1 MQGTK
6 LWMFLWALL
15 VTNNILAQE
24 IKGKVVDAG
33 MDPVEF
39 ATVVLQTPDSAYLS
53 ATITDTSGVFRL
65 KAEQGKYRL
74 VIQHLLFETK
84 ETELSGPNAGVI
96 VLAKKENKL
105 DEIVVRKERP
115 LVKIE
120 NGKFTYNLSNIVGD
134 KAVSNA
140 YESVLH
146 LPGVREQNGV
156 LLLSGTSKLTVILNG
171 KPTTMSSEQLAGLLK
186 NIPSSKIEKAE
197 VMYSAP
203 PQYHVRGAVIN
214 LVLKKGSGDNSV
226 LQGEINGSYRQKYY
240 TGGTSGISLSYGS
253 GHFSSDLVYSFDENK
268 DRNGLDLLS
277 FHTLNDSVYF
287 IEQHNTGSVKQGA
300 HHIRFAIDFQP
311 DSVSKLSLVYT
322 SELIP
327 SLRKKEES
335 EGNFSE
341 SGTYE
346 TGNQQMHNVELG
358 YQSGFG
364 LKAGLNYTFYNSPS
378 DMDFRNTASTGE
390 STDWVSNSGQ
400 RINRVE
406 AYADQ
411 SHELPGSWK
420 FNYGADFTY
429 ARDHDFQKYNSN
441 DGTDLSASNTDSRIN
456 EYTCDIYSGFEKSFS
471 PEFSVNFSLSGEYYK
486 RSSFVKWS
494 VFPATEI
501 TYVFS
506 SDHILQLAV
515 SSDKTYPDYWEM
527 QESVSYLNGYAEI
540 RGNPALTPFNDYSA
554 HLSYILKS
562 RYTFSAFFS
571 YMPDYFVQLPY
582 QSSDRLALIYQTLN
596 WNYMKNAG
604 IDAEVPFSFGK
615 ILKSSVTLI
624 GFYNR
629 VKNDNFH
636 DIPFDRKK
644 WVMYSRIDNTLNICS
659 APDLKMEATAFYLTP
674 SLQGI
679 YDLSSVWSLDAGVK
693 WTFSGGNGE
702 LKLKGSDL
710 TNSSVPD
717 PKIKYADQRLDMAV
731 FQDTRIV
738 SLSFVWKF
746 GGYKEKQRKS
756 VDTSRFGHE

>member
-1 MQGTK
+1 MQEKK
-6 LWMFLWALL
+6 LWMIFWSLL
-15 VTNNILAQE
+15 MTHHVLGQE
-24 IKGKVVDAG
+24 ITGKIVDAD
-33 MDPVEF
+33 MAPVEF
-39 ATVVLQTPDSAYLS
+39 ATVVLQTPDSAFVC
-53 ATITDTSGVFRL
+53 ATITDTSGVFSL

-84 ETELSGPNAGVI
+84 EIELSGSNAGLI
-96 VLAKKENKL
+96 VLAKKENRL
-105 DEIVVRKERP
+105 DEIVVRKQRP

-120 NGKFTYNLSNIVGD
+120 GGKFTYNLSNIAGD

-146 LPGVREQNGV
+146 LPGIREQNGA
-156 LLLSGTSKLTVILNG
+156 LFLSGTSKLTVILNG
-171 KPTTMSSEQLAGLLK
+171 KPTTMSNEQLVRLLK
-186 NIPSSKIEKAE
+186 NIPSSRVDKAE

-214 LVLKKGSGDNSV
+214 LVLTKWNGDNST
-226 LQGEINGSYRQKYY
+226 LQGEINSSYNQKYY
-240 TGGTSGISLSYGS
+240 AGGRSGISLSYGS
-253 GHFSSDLVYSFDENK
+253 GSFFSDLVYSFDENRDK
-268 DRNGLDLLS
+268 NGLDLSS
-277 FHTLNDSVYF
+277 FHTFNDSVYS
-287 IEQHNTGSVKQGA
+287 IVQHNHGSVKQGT
-300 HHIRFAIDFQP
+300 HHIRFAVDFQP

-322 SELIP
+322 SELTP
-327 SLRKKEES
+327 SLKKKEDS

-341 SGTYE
+341 SETYK
-346 TGNQQMHNVELG
+346 TGNQQMHNVELA

-378 DMDFRNTASTGE
+378 DMNFRNRASTGE

-400 RINRVE
+400 RINRLE

-411 SHELPGSWK
+411 SHELAGSWK

-429 ARDHDFQKYNSN
+429 ANDHDFQKYISN
-441 DGTDLSASNTDSRIN
+441 DGTDLSASNTDSRIT
-456 EYTCDIYSGFEKSFS
+456 EYTCVIYSGFEKSFNS
-471 PEFSVNFSLSGEYYK
+471 KFSVNFSLSGEYYN
-486 RSSFVKWS
+486 RSSLVKWS

-506 SDHILQLAV
+506 TDHILQLAV

-540 RGNPALTPFNDYSA
+540 RGNPALIPFKDYSA

-582 QSSDRLALIYQTLN
+582 QSSDRLALVYQTLN
-596 WNYMKNAG
+596 WDYMKNAG
-604 IDAEVPFSFGK
+604 IDVEMPFSFGK
-615 ILKSSVTLI
+615 ILKSGVTLV

-644 WVMYSRIDNTLNICS
+644 WVMYSRLDNTLNICS
-659 APDLKMEATAFYLTP
+659 DPDLKMEATAFYLTP

-679 YDLSSVWSLDAGVK
+679 YDLSSIWSLDAGIK
-693 WTFSGGNGE
+693 WTLSGGKGE

-710 TNSSVPD
+710 VNSSVPD
-717 PKIKYADQRLDMAV
+717 PKIRYADQNVNMAV
-731 FQDTRIV
+731 FKDSRMV
-738 SLSFVWKF
+738 RLSFVWKF
-746 GGYKEKQRKS
+746 GGYEEKKRQHI
-756 VDTSRFGHE
+756 DTSRFGHE